1 MYNILVTIRKFSFS
15 IDEYYHL
22 YSRGVDKRIIFL
34 DDNDRHRFMRLMFL
48 CNGDKPV
55 IYRDTQ
61 NLSLQKIDMGKR
73 LVAIGAYCLMP
84 NHFHILVR
92 EITEG
97 GITKFMSK
105 LLTAYSTYFNKRQTR
120 TGTLFSSEFK
130 AQHLDTNEYLKYIF
144 AYIHLNPLKLIEPNW
159 RERKINKQTANAYL
173 SKYYFSSY
181 QDYIDATREISLI
194 LSKDIFPQYFVKKG
208 SFKAY
213 INDWINFDPLT

>member
-1 MYNILVTIRKFSFS
+1 MIMI
-15 IDEYYHL
+15 
-22 YSRGVDKRIIFL
+22 
-34 DDNDRHRFMRLMFL
+34 
-48 CNGDKPV
+48 
-55 IYRDTQ
+55 
-61 NLSLQKIDMGKR
+61 
-73 LVAIGAYCLMP
+73 AIGLCDLCFYVMVINQLYIVI
-84 NHFHILVR
+84 HKIFH
-92 EITEG
+92 
-97 GITKFMSK
+97 
-105 LLTAYSTYFNKRQTR
+105 YR
-120 TGTLFSSEFK
+120 TLISSEFK